1 MWGLR
6 ITGWRTDCTISW
18 VEVDK
23 YQLHGA
29 LKSLDINSLGL
40 FELGWSTRV
49 DSWTAPGWG
58 VLDLGMAQQRRALS
72 NAEGFRQKDFGTLH
86 ATVVRRDRAKHRE
99 HAGTVAIRSQNME
112 RDLEPACRGMDP
124 GRSLARD
131 AFAPTSRHFCRPG
144 YARPCT
150 RKAKVKASKAKA
162 TARRLGSRVSS

>member
-1 MWGLR
+1 
-6 ITGWRTDCTISW
+6 
-18 VEVDK
+18 
-23 YQLHGA
+23 
-29 LKSLDINSLGL
+29 
-40 FELGWSTRV
+40 
-49 DSWTAPGWG
+49 
-58 VLDLGMAQQRRALS
+58 MAQQRRALS

-131 AFAPTSRHFCRPG
+131 AFAPTCRHFCRPG

-150 RKAKVKASKAKA
+150 RKAKGKGKQGKGNGKKV
-162 TARRLGSRVSS
+162 GE